1 MPVKKVGKSAY
12 KWGPSGKV
20 YRGPAAK
27 KKAMKQGVAA
37 YAAGYRAKR
46 KK

>member
-1 MPVKKVGKSAY
+1 MPVKKVGKAGY
-12 KWGPSGKV
+12 KWGQSGKV

-37 YAAGYRAKR
+37 YAAGYRD
-46 KK
+46 KKK